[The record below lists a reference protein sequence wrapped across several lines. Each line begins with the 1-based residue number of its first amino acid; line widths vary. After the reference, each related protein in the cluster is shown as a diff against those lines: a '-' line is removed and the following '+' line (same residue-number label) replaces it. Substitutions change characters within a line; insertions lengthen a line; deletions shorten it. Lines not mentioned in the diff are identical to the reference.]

1 MRNTLKPSSELHQL
15 IDQKSMN
22 MLGAQGNP
30 CAAAPSLVFL
40 VQLLLLCLLSLFFT
54 GSPQSNPSNCP
65 GSSVAIPYPFT
76 ISHNS
81 SVVRTPGFDILC
93 ERAGPMLSLGG
104 KMYTVMEISLDHGY
118 LRVTGDTVYSQCH
131 QQNNGP
137 VTTNFLDLAG
147 TPFTFSHTLNKF
159 TVVGCDSMA
168 MIKSQ
173 HSYRGGCVSFC
184 ASEGSISSGACSGV
198 GCCQAA
204 VPEELTALDLE
215 VTSIRSQLLQ
225 SSSGSWRNISRN
237 NSSAWCTKVFI
248 ADQGSYVFSRGDLD
262 RNLTNLPMVL
272 DWSIY
277 GGRCS
282 DARRAPQTYMCKE
295 NTECYTV
302 ANNTGYRCN
311 CSEGFHGNPY
321 RNGALR
327 RRPWRTPTAKC
338 RGRRR
343 MARHG
348 QLARLTLGVSL
359 PSA

>member
-1 MRNTLKPSSELHQL
+1 
-15 IDQKSMN
+15 
-22 MLGAQGNP
+22 
-30 CAAAPSLVFL
+30 
-40 VQLLLLCLLSLFFT
+40 
-54 GSPQSNPSNCP
+54 
-65 GSSVAIPYPFT
+65 
-76 ISHNS
+76 
-81 SVVRTPGFDILC
+81 
-93 ERAGPMLSLGG
+93 MLSLGG

-311 CSEGFHGNPY
+311 CSEGFRGNPY
-321 RNGALR
+321 LQGPDGCQGERFMFAYDSCLSIG
-327 RRPWRTPTAKC
+327 C
-338 RGRRR
+338 
-343 MARHG
+343 H
-348 QLARLTLGVSL
+348 QLSIYICLILVSL
-359 PSA
+359 CVQDIDECKDEMEYPCTHKCINTVGGFNCVCSMGMTGDGKKHGNGCRRDTKLLITAG